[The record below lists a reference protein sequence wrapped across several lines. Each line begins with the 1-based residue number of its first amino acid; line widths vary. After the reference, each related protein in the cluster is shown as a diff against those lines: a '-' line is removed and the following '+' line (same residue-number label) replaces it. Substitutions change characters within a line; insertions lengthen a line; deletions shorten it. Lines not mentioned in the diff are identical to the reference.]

1 MYKIKA
7 FITFLDKHPKA
18 SLWAFFCSL
27 LILNLIGML
36 FIRPQY
42 MDIVNKVFIKYP
54 ELSVNEKLEI
64 ARSVERRFTVITIF
78 GGFAFEAIAY
88 FLLLLWRFR
97 KDEDENFFEAWK
109 KYKEEKAAK
118 ECPEAVDR

>member
-1 MYKIKA
+1 
-7 FITFLDKHPKA
+7 
-18 SLWAFFCSL
+18 
-27 LILNLIGML
+27 
-36 FIRPQY
+36 

-97 KDEDENFFEAWK
+97 KDEDENFFDAWK
-109 KYKEEKAAK
+109 KFKEEQAAK
-118 ECPEAVDR
+118 ECTEAVDR